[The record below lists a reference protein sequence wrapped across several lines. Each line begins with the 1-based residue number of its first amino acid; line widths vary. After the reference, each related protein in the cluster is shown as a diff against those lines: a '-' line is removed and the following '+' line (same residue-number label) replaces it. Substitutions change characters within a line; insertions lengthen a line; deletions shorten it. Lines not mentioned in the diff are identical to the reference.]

1 MDIRKIFGSNVRK
14 YRIRKGLS
22 QEKLAEYVDLGDKS
36 ISPIE
41 TGRSFIAIDKLEKLC
56 EVLEV
61 EPFQLFLTNITP
73 DNLSNDLRKERV
85 LTRLNTCNNE
95 ELNLLCDI
103 LTRFIER

>member
-14 YRIRKGLS
+14 YRKCKGLS
-22 QEKLAEYVDLGDKS
+22 QEKLAEFVDLGDKS

-61 EPFQLFLTNITP
+61 EPFQLFLTNETSGEIA
-73 DNLSNDLRKERV
+73 DDLRRERV
-85 LTRLNTCNNE
+85 LTRLKTCKRE
-95 ELNLLCDI
+95 ELDLLCDV
-103 LTRFIER
+103 LTKFIER

>member
-14 YRIRKGLS
+14 YRIRKGFS
-22 QEKLAEYVDLGDKS
+22 QEKLAEFVDLGDKS

-61 EPFQLFLTNITP
+61 EPFQLFLTNETSGEIA
-73 DNLSNDLRKERV
+73 DDLRRERV
-85 LTRLNTCNNE
+85 LSRLNTCNAE
-95 ELNLLCDI
+95 ELDLLCDV
-103 LTRFIER
+103 LTKFIER

>member
-14 YRIRKGLS
+14 YRKRKGLS
-22 QEKLAEYVDLGDKS
+22 QEKLAEFVDLGDKS

-61 EPFQLFLTNITP
+61 EPFQLFLTNETSGEIS
-73 DNLSNDLRKERV
+73 DDLRRERV
-85 LTRLNTCNNE
+85 LTRLKTCKRE
-95 ELNLLCDI
+95 ELDLLCDV
-103 LTRFIER
+103 LTKFIER

>member
-14 YRIRKGLS
+14 YRIRKGFS
-22 QEKLAEYVDLGDKS
+22 QEKLAEFVDLGDKS

-61 EPFQLFLTNITP
+61 EPFQLFLTNETSGEIA
-73 DNLSNDLRKERV
+73 DDLRRERV
-85 LTRLNTCNNE
+85 LSRLNTCNAE
-95 ELNLLCDI
+95 ELDLLCDV
-103 LTRFIER
+103 LTKFLER

>member
-22 QEKLAEYVDLGDKS
+22 QEKLAEFVDLGDKS

-61 EPFQLFLTNITP
+61 EPFQLFLTNETSGEIT
-73 DNLSNDLRKERV
+73 DDLRRERV
-85 LTRLNTCNNE
+85 LTRLKTCKRE
-95 ELNLLCDI
+95 ELDLLCDI
-103 LTRFIER
+103 LTKFIER